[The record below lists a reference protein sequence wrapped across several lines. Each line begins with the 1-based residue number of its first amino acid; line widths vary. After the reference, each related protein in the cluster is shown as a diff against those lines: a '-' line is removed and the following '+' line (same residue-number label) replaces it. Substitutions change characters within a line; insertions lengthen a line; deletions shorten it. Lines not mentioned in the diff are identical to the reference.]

1 VLALLTVLALAPGAV
16 VPDGVARGAVDA
28 AARDDLPSDAM
39 RDATSEAT
47 SDAMW
52 DLAPHA
58 DFGFDL
64 VAARGAHLAPGTA
77 RELSKKEIWL
87 REKTLRPDFHTT
99 DADLARALA
108 LKPSAKAAFTKIAAG
123 AKAARKRAMNALGT
137 DPALHAGE
145 RIEPVTTLFNVW
157 THEALPLLP
166 GQTQTNL
173 SSRFCQFLRDHYTN
187 QPTRM
192 DTRLIS
198 VLEHVAGRFD
208 AKRIEVVSGYRS
220 PKYNLMLRKEGH
232 QVARHSQHM
241 EGHAVDFRIRGVATK
256 EILHYVKSLRTG
268 GVGYY
273 PSSQF
278 VHSDTGPIRYWTGT

>member
-16 VPDGVARGAVDA
+16 VIDGA
-28 AARDDLPSDAM
+28 ASGVVEPAID
-39 RDATSEAT
+39 
-47 SDAMW
+47 
-52 DLAPHA
+52 DLAPDRAPQA

-77 RELSKKEIWL
+77 RELSKKEVWL

-108 LKPSAKAAFTKIAAG
+108 PASKVPTKLSKKAA
-123 AKAARKRAMNALGT
+123 AKVALKRANALGT
-137 DPALHAGE
+137 DPTLHAGE

-166 GQTQTNL
+166 GQTQINL

-187 QPTRM
+187 QPTHM
-192 DTRLIS
+192 DTRLIA
-198 VLEHVAGRFD
+198 VLEHVAGRFA

-220 PKYNLMLRKEGH
+220 PKYNLMLRKKGH

-241 EGHAVDFRIRGVATK
+241 EGNAVDFRIRGVATTQVQ
-256 EILHYVKSLRTG
+256 HYVKSLHLG
-268 GVGYY
+268 GVGFY
-273 PSSQF
+273 P
-278 VHSDTGPIRYWTGT
+278 HSEFIHADTGPIRYWTGS